1 MPYTVFEESFADD
14 KKTMG
19 FIEPLQVSLSTDP
32 DGLNTAFIP
41 VETRAAVNRAP
52 QQCMAQPFATP
63 REVHDDAAD

>member
-1 MPYTVFEESFADD
+1 MLDPVLDVAVTLGSKTVNPV
-14 KKTMG
+14 KG
-19 FIEPLQVSLSTDP
+19 FQVSLSTDP

-41 VETRAAVNRAP
+41 VEKRAAVNRAP